1 MSTLYDKNYELPK
14 NCYGLS
20 KPAYIVVTARL
31 RAYTEFKEKIFS
43 IENKSKL
50 NITKEDIINK
60 SFMESIVKAIEKGL
74 DWVSEDIRNP
84 IWEYASKHYSNG
96 ITWDEV
102 ADKYNYSPSYL
113 RMQYAKYI
121 YGVAFELGEI
131 I

>member
-31 RAYTEFKEKIFS
+31 REYKDFKERIYEIDK
-43 IENKSKL
+43 KSGQ
-50 NITKEDIINK
+50 NITKEDILNK
-60 SFMESIVKAIEKGL
+60 TVMESIVNAIEKGL
-74 DWVSEDIRNP
+74 LWVSKDVRNP

-96 ITWDEV
+96 TTWEEV
-102 ADKYNYSPSYL
+102 AQKYNYSSSYL

-121 YGVAFELGEI
+121 YGIAYELGEI

>member
-31 RAYTEFKEKIFS
+31 REYKDFKERIYEIDK
-43 IENKSKL
+43 KSGQ
-50 NITKEDIINK
+50 NITKEDILNK
-60 SFMESIVKAIEKGL
+60 TVMESIVNAIEKGL
-74 DWVSEDIRNP
+74 LWVSKDVREA
-84 IWEYASKHYSNG
+84 IWTYASNHYSNG

>member
-31 RAYTEFKEKIFS
+31 REYKDFKERIYEIDK
-43 IENKSKL
+43 KSGQ
-50 NITKEDIINK
+50 NITKEDILNK
-60 SFMESIVKAIEKGL
+60 TVMESIVNAIEKGL
-74 DWVSEDIRNP
+74 LWVSKDVREA
-84 IWEYASKHYSNG
+84 IWTYASKHYSNG
-96 ITWDEV
+96 ITWEEV
-102 ADKYNYSPSYL
+102 AQKYNYSPSYL